1 MSGYNGAVPEV
12 PAVPLRDHF
21 RPPANAVP
29 FDGIHGGWPMM
40 IVQRLFPLLPPGF
53 RIAPQVQLGARVEFD
68 IATYEYEEVGEAGVD
83 RSDAGAGGT
92 ATLAPPAPTLLLES
106 DWPEQDEYEV
116 RVYDETFGRRLVAV
130 VELVS
135 PANKDRPDSRRA
147 FVAKCAA
154 LLQQD
159 VCVAIVDIVP
169 VRRFNL
175 YAELLELIGGTDPL
189 MSDNP
194 PTYAV
199 TLRGRRG
206 SRRRIETFA
215 HVLEVGQ
222 PLPTLPL
229 WLSADQWVRVELEPT
244 YEETCRLLGVP

>member
-1 MSGYNGAVPEV
+1 MRLRRRLGYNGGVPEV

-29 FDGIHGGWPMM
+29 FDGVMGGWPALL
-40 IVQRLFPLLPPGF
+40 IQRHFDSLPPGYSLF
-53 RIAPQVQLGARVEFD
+53 PVVRR
-68 IATYEYEEVGEAGVD
+68 AG
-83 RSDAGAGGT
+83 ST
-92 ATLAPPAPTLLLES
+92 AFETV
-106 DWPEQDEYEV
+106 PEQDEYEV

-175 YAELLELIGGTDPL
+175 YAELLELIGGSDPL
-189 MSDNP
+189 MADGP

-206 SRRRIETFA
+206 SHRRIETFA
-215 HVLEVGQ
+215 HVLQVGQ

-229 WLSADQWVRVELEPT
+229 WLSADQWVPVELEPT

>member
-1 MSGYNGAVPEV
+1 M
-12 PAVPLRDHF
+12 PLRDHF
-21 RPPANAVP
+21 HRPDGRPPNW
-29 FDGIHGGWPMM
+29 DRLHGGWPMV
-40 IVQRLFPLLPPGF
+40 IAQHLKRILPPGF
-53 RIAPQVQLGARVEFD
+53 NVAPQIHVGAFEVD
-68 IATYEYEEVGEAGVD
+68 IGVLDKDDPNAGMT
-83 RSDAGAGGT
+83 SDGTGGT
-92 ATLAPPAPTLLLES
+92 SVRVWAPPTLSL
-106 DWPEQDEYEV
+106 DTDPPDVDEYAV
-116 RVYDETFGRRLVAV
+116 RVYDDAEGERLVAS
-130 VELVS
+130 VEFVS
-135 PANKDRPDSRRA
+135 PRNKDRPDSRRA

-169 VRRFNL
+169 VWRFNL

-199 TLRGRRG
+199 ILRGRRG

-215 HVLEVGQ
+215 HVLHVGQ

-229 WLSADQWVRVELEPT
+229 WLSTDQWVSVELEPT